1 MQNTLSKVI
10 LVDTFGFFFRSYYAL
25 PPLHNSKHFPT
36 SLLTGFAT
44 LIFNLYKEH
53 KDSCIIFTLEGGGTN
68 RRKEF
73 YPQYKAN
80 RKEAPQDLLAQL
92 PVAIEWLEK
101 MGLPTLSLQ
110 GYEADDCIATLATL
124 AKKDGYE
131 TQIISHDK
139 DLYQLISEGIY
150 IFDYAKKQAIT
161 QKECYEKFGVLP
173 NDFIMYQSIVGDSS
187 DNVPGIKG
195 IGPKGAQ
202 SILTH
207 FKSLESL
214 YENIEKDY
222 ENIVSLLGKRT
233 AGLIKEHKEQAFISR
248 NLVTLRTDLLQN
260 YDFLS
265 KKNEFEISPLLTIKD
280 ELESYELHRILQK
293 ILPRRK
299 NNTQHVETIPLG
311 DIGANPFEQRAGFRS
326 QDSGDSKENA
336 SQSPTP
342 TQVVKNLDSIS
353 CHTEPLGEVSNM
365 KAKSDI
371 STSSQYDNHLD
382 SINYALN
389 PVAHPNLDWNLVST
403 KMHPKPCTRPDLI
416 ENLDSKN
423 TPHNLAFQYTPHL
436 ITDSKE
442 LFNLL
447 ESIPKGSLVA
457 FDCETNGLSLIHI

>member
-202 SILTH
+202 SILAH

-265 KKNEFEISPLLTIKD
+265 KKNKYENSPLLTIKD

-389 PVAHPNLDWNLVST
+389 
-403 KMHPKPCTRPDLI
+403 
-416 ENLDSKN
+416 
-423 TPHNLAFQYTPHL
+423 
-436 ITDSKE
+436 
-442 LFNLL
+442 
-447 ESIPKGSLVA
+447 
-457 FDCETNGLSLIHI
+457 